1 MQNPEQGHGT
11 DAVHADAEPGRV
23 ALKDHLGWVIHESGP
38 ADAQHAI
45 LMIPGGLLPWLFF
58 EDVIAELQGRGDG
71 LRFIA
76 TTLPGHAGTPPP
88 QDLSPLA
95 CARSAT
101 RLAKDLGCDMVV
113 GHSIGANVAIEM
125 AVSCDFSGRMVLL
138 SPAFSRE
145 DEPGWLW
152 ALDRVGGVP
161 GVGLPAWAAMTSMIP
176 SGMKGMIPPE
186 HRETWIAEMK
196 KNDGRSFR
204 AAVRAYGEYLRLQP
218 SLVRSLCESQIK
230 AWVVF
235 GGPKDTRLKDEE
247 RRLLD
252 SCSTISLLDWP
263 DAGHNTLGQTSALAD
278 LILSAANDA

>member
-1 MQNPEQGHGT
+1 VSYPEQGQGT
-11 DAVHADAEPGRV
+11 DAVRGDAEPGRP
-23 ALKDHLGWVIHESGP
+23 ALRDHRGWVIHESGP

-45 LMIPGGLLPWLFF
+45 LMIPGGLLPWMFF
-58 EDVIAELQGRGDG
+58 EDVIAELQRDEDG
-71 LRFIA
+71 LRFVA

-88 QDLSPLA
+88 EDLGPLA
-95 CARSAT
+95 CARSAAS
-101 RLAKDLGCDMVV
+101 LARDLGCDVVV

-125 AVSCDFSGRMVLL
+125 AVSCDFSGRIVLL
-138 SPAFSRE
+138 SPAFSRD

-152 ALDRVGGVP
+152 ALDRIGRVP
-161 GVGLPAWAAMTSMIP
+161 GVGLAAWAAMTRMIP

-186 HRETWIAEMK
+186 HRAAWIAEMK

-204 AAVRAYGEYLRLQP
+204 AAVRAYGEYLRGQT
-218 SLVRSLCESQIK
+218 SLVRSLCESQTK

-235 GGPKDTRLKDEE
+235 GGRKDTGLKDEE

-252 SCSTISLLDWP
+252 SCPTISLLDWP

-278 LILSAANDA
+278 LILSAANAA

>member
-11 DAVHADAEPGRV
+11 DAVSADAEPGRV

-161 GVGLPAWAAMTSMIP
+161 GVGLLAWAAMTSMIP

-230 AWVVF
+230 A
-235 GGPKDTRLKDEE
+235 
-247 RRLLD
+247 
-252 SCSTISLLDWP
+252 SP
-263 DAGHNTLGQTSALAD
+263 DLHVKVITG
-278 LILSAANDA
+278 